1 MVHTRSASIR
11 CGTLALLAGGLF
23 VLGSAC
29 STPSATSTSS
39 AGATASASSGG
50 PACAEGARMDPTSGA
65 CVAEA
70 AEGGAPEVSP
80 GGTASAAASAARP
93 APRCPEAS
101 NPDKVAAFDW
111 GKELGVDAP
120 LGVQLRGT
128 SGTAIEVRLLA
139 NQIESEL
146 RTECAAMATELG
158 GKGPYVSSQTACQAA
173 LDGLHTTRAK
183 LGPGT
188 KVAIRVHPALCPE
201 SVEMV
206 QSCAKRCSGDDA
218 TPTATCSG
226 ATAGKCPGACDG
238 ACEMRPATTCDG
250 TCLGQCESAFTGTCA
265 GTCKGKCDGKA
276 MAAPG
281 ECKGKCE
288 GGCDSVGKGECKGKC
303 LGGCQLKAS
312 ACSGVCT
319 GKCSVPLEDLRCMG
333 TVKLAA
339 TGPACAAYCDMQSIH
354 RMTCGSAQVDARAS
368 GAKDAAAAT
377 AYVSAVEK
385 HLPAILNIE
394 QKLKGRMDEVGKT
407 KGVVADGLKAI
418 NESGSPALPALT
430 ACLGSYDKATSEG
443 VASLLA
449 ASRSASQVASTAQGK

>member
-1 MVHTRSASIR
+1 MVQTRSASIR

-23 VLGSAC
+23 VLGGAC
-29 STPSATSTSS
+29 GTPAGTSTTSG
-39 AGATASASSGG
+39 GATASASTGAAA
-50 PACAEGARMDPTSGA
+50 PACSAGMHADPSGA
-65 CVAEA
+65 CVADA
-70 AEGGAPEVSP
+70 AEAGAPEVSP
-80 GGTASAAASAARP
+80 GGTASAAASAAKP
-93 APRCPEAS
+93 PPRCPEAS

-111 GKELGVDAP
+111 KELGADAP
-120 LGVQLRGT
+120 LSLQLRGT

-158 GKGPYVSSQTACQAA
+158 GKGPFVSSQTACQAA
-173 LDGLHTTRAK
+173 LDGLHTARAK
-183 LGPGT
+183 LGAGT
-188 KVAIRVHPALCPE
+188 KVAIRVHPAVCPE

-206 QSCAKRCSGDDA
+206 QACAKRCNGDESA
-218 TPTATCSG
+218 PAATCSG

-238 ACEMRPATTCDG
+238 GCEMRPASTCDG
-250 TCLGQCESAFTGTCA
+250 TCLGQCESGFVGTCA

-276 MAAPG
+276 LAAPG
-281 ECKGKCE
+281 ECKGKCD
-288 GGCDSVGKGECKGKC
+288 GACDSVGKGECKGKC
-303 LGGCQLKAS
+303 VGGCQLKAS
-312 ACSGVCT
+312 ACNGICT
-319 GKCSVPLEDLRCMG
+319 GKCSVPVEDARCMG

-354 RMTCGSAQVDARAS
+354 RMTCGAAQVDARAS
-368 GAKDAAAAT
+368 GAKDSAAAAT
-377 AYVSAVEK
+377 YVSAVEK

-394 QKLKGRMDEVGKT
+394 QKLKGRMDSVNKT

-418 NESGSPALPALT
+418 NESGSPALPSLA
-430 ACLGSYDKATSEG
+430 ACLSSYDKATSEG